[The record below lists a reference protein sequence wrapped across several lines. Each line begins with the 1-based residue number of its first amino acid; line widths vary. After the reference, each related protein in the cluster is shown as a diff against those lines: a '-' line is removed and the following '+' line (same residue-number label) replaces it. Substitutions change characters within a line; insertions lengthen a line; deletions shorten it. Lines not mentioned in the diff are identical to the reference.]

1 MNESFIKDIVYDLI
15 ESKLKIKELE
25 DKLTRIELEKKEL
38 TDANA
43 LLNTEVNKWKTQVL
57 SYINDYRDIYVS
69 NTTEIKNEVCN
80 EEPAEAITEPE
91 VNTVIDIETEEDNK
105 KPRSEYMKEY
115 MRNKRKKA
123 KEELKKVIVNKK

>member
-123 KEELKKVIVNKK
+123 KEELKKVIINKK

>member
-25 DKLTRIELEKKEL
+25 DKLARIEVEKKEL
-38 TDANA
+38 TDANVQ
-43 LLNTEVNKWKTQVL
+43 LNTEVNKWKTQVL

-80 EEPAEAITEPE
+80 EEPVETVTEPE
-91 VNTVIDIETEEDNK
+91 VNNVIDIETEEDNK